1 MDTRSLVQQ
10 IMDTTST
17 WLDEQLRSD
26 GRQSEPQATC
36 RPLLGHWMADPSSAH
51 LASVQNWCHPFGSR
65 ANALQQLIQQ
75 AKAERGYYPLGRNG
89 YWHLGVHFDVGT
101 AGTMDQAYVRCLA
114 DGEVVAYRIDTQS
127 PCTTY
132 HLDGEPVERVFSRNF
147 VLVRHR
153 LQAPEISGVDDT
165 PPSLTFFSLY
175 MHLQDWEPYAESPE
189 LSRPGFWPLAARYQ
203 VNPNVRDTH
212 AGSPGVVGLR
222 VRNQATRGKV
232 IGLLP
237 HGTAVTING
246 QGDFREWIDSPGPV
260 ALQNPDGSLR
270 GYVAFSNLRPNASGS
285 YRVQLNQDNSTLNVR
300 AEPNGNSEVLFK
312 LPQGT
317 EVTIS
322 GEGQFRK
329 LERVNQYLHY
339 ASLMSEREPDALDR
353 ILVLDKPVPIRAG
366 ELIGHLGN
374 YQDLEDVVPQQ
385 QLHLEVFS
393 HEDVEAFMDVSRAWA
408 KHLPASSRTWLT
420 LPQGTSVVPHQEY
433 FSVAG
438 PPSVGVDTPTSAAE
452 LHLPKQ
458 QLDGLGAEKTLRI
471 PARNGEDGCTW
482 YRLDDLLHDVEG
494 LLLKGWVRVEDNNA
508 QWHSPWDW
516 SGYAA
521 ILNGDSLESCQAYA
535 LKVQGILPSE
545 KDRARAAQLADLS
558 DRGPIRNRLFDLIGR
573 GPNPGEVMS
582 AEQLQQALR
591 LPAQAQSVSRLAIY
605 SESDWY
611 WRPGKWDVLDD
622 LYGHR
627 SSAPHINW
635 LAEKERIENLSWWQ
649 AVAPNLALPTDGQV
663 WHLHPI
669 GMMGSFSEFDFSF
682 TLEVMRKLYPA
693 LGAERYKD
701 LQDIAE
707 ELNSHLVFYK
717 LDTHLRRAH
726 FFAQIL
732 QETGLSLRVEEDLSY
747 RVSALISKFS
757 YFKSNPD
764 EANLHGFVVLQ
775 GKIKADGMAMGIEDF
790 KAIANGAYGGQEN
803 LGNTG
808 VSSGDGWKYRG
819 RGLKHLTG
827 RYNYQKFTEW
837 HQKNSALWPSDD
849 LDFIASPDFLVRAK
863 YAARSAAYFWLDKK
877 LYERADKGS
886 APFVVDLITDIVNR
900 DTDSRSRRKQNFNQL
915 WVEEV
920 LK

>member
-627 SSAPHINW
+627 SLAPHINW
-635 LAEKERIENLSWWQ
+635 LAEKERIESLSWWH
-649 AVAPNLALPTDGQV
+649 AVALNLALPTDGQV
-663 WHLHPI
+663 WHLNPISIIGLLSEKRHPI
-669 GMMGSFSEFDFSF
+669 INLNGRSVELDFLGIYKGHDINDGDIRLAAEDLGCEPGLIYAIAKQESSKSSFVVVDGEIIPSILFERHWFKRIAKDVSVEMAGVDIYGSPYKRARRIDGQYIEVGTGAVLSDRDVYGPSGRAQYSRLIGAYELDQDAALQSCSWGKFQIMGFNYRSAGYESVKDFTMAMSLGDAEHIKAFLSFAKKNSTLLRGLREKNFD
-682 TLEVMRKLYPA
+682 LIAEGHN
-693 LGAERYKD
+693 GAGWRLINPDYSSNIERY
-701 LQDIAE
+701 
-707 ELNSHLVFYK
+707 
-717 LDTHLRRAH
+717 
-726 FFAQIL
+726 
-732 QETGLSLRVEEDLSY
+732 
-747 RVSALISKFS
+747 
-757 YFKSNPD
+757 
-764 EANLHGFVVLQ
+764 
-775 GKIKADGMAMGIEDF
+775 
-790 KAIANGAYGGQEN
+790 
-803 LGNTG
+803 
-808 VSSGDGWKYRG
+808 
-819 RGLKHLTG
+819 
-827 RYNYQKFTEW
+827 YNEYHK
-837 HQKNSALWPSDD
+837 
-849 LDFIASPDFLVRAK
+849 
-863 YAARSAAYFWLDKK
+863 
-877 LYERADKGS
+877 
-886 APFVVDLITDIVNR
+886 
-900 DTDSRSRRKQNFNQL
+900 
-915 WVEEV
+915 
-920 LK
+920 

>member
-36 RPLLGHWMADPSSAH
+36 RPLLGHWMADPASAH
-51 LASVQNWCHPFGSR
+51 LAPVQNWSHPFGSR

-89 YWHLGVHFDVGT
+89 YWHLGVHFDAGT

-153 LQAPEISGVDDT
+153 LQAPEISDVDDT

-175 MHLQDWEPYAESPE
+175 MHLQDWELYAESPE
-189 LSRPGFWPLAARYQ
+189 ISRPGFWPLAARYQ
-203 VNPNVRDTH
+203 VNPNVSDTH

-237 HGTAVTING
+237 HGTAVTVNG

-339 ASLMSEREPDALDR
+339 ASLMSEREPDALNR

-420 LPQGTSVVPHQEY
+420 LPQGTSVVPHQEH

-649 AVAPNLALPTDGQV
+649 AAAPSLGMPLGAKV
-663 WHLHPI
+663 WSLHPVSLVGNFNRKI
-669 GMMGSFSEFDFSF
+669 NITVGMLRLVFEGLLDSNE
-682 TLEVMRKLYPA
+682 
-693 LGAERYKD
+693 
-701 LQDIAE
+701 AE
-707 ELNSHLVFYK
+707 ELLNEMSKQLNAQGEQYK
-717 LDTHLRRAH
+717 LDTPLRLSH
-726 FFAQIL
+726 FFAQVR
-732 QETGLSLRVEEDLSY
+732 QEIGARCNVVEDLTYSTLGLQNTF
-747 RVSALISKFS
+747 R
-757 YFKSNPD
+757 YFRMNSD
-764 EANLHGFVVLQ
+764 EADLYGYTGNVKYVSEKNQ
-775 GKIKADGMAMGIEDF
+775 I
-790 KAIANGAYGGQEN
+790 AIANRAYAGRY
-803 LGNTG
+803 GNG
-808 VSSGDGWKYRG
+808 DISSGDGWRYRG
-819 RGLKHLTG
+819 RGLKHLTFKD
-827 RYNYQKFTEW
+827 NYFAFKKFHSRFWGE
-837 HQKNSALWPSDD
+837 DV
-849 LDFIASPDFLVRAK
+849 DFVKYPELLHEDYKYSVR
-863 YAARSAAYFWLDKK
+863 SGVYFWLSNK
-877 LYERADKGS
+877 LFVEADKGANS
-886 APFVVDLITDIVNR
+886 SVVDSITRIINES
-900 DTDSRSRRKQNFNQL
+900 TDSYDRRRFHFRRIYKDEKIFR
-915 WVEEV
+915 
-920 LK
+920 